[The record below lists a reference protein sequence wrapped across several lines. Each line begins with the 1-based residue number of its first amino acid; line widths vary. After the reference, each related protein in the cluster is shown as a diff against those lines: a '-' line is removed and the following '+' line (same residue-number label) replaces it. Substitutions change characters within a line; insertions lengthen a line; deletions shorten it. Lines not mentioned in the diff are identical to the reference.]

1 MSIYPKFDKL
11 INVSENIHKINKKKL
26 KYLKIDEKFVTVN
39 NLLDLNRIHNDSQ
52 KEDNII
58 QTNEDN
64 IQLIVGN
71 SPTGIEIIN
80 FNTNNFNIFASGRLS
95 PEKGFDN
102 LIEAFSYIAND
113 YPNAMLYILGQG
125 KERTVLESLIHGYG
139 LSERVYLLGHQSN
152 PFSLINKAD
161 LFVLSSHYEGQGLV
175 LLEAMALGKNVLSTE
190 LEVTKE
196 ILENGKYGM
205 LKNDDANSLSE
216 GMEIFLKR
224 ENPNY
229 AKYDIQEYN
238 SLALS
243 QFNNLFN

>member
-1 MSIYPKFDKL
+1 
-11 INVSENIHKINKKKL
+11 
-26 KYLKIDEKFVTVN
+26 
-39 NLLDLNRIHNDSQ
+39 
-52 KEDNII
+52 
-58 QTNEDN
+58 
-64 IQLIVGN
+64 
-71 SPTGIEIIN
+71 
-80 FNTNNFNIFASGRLS
+80 
-95 PEKGFDN
+95 
-102 LIEAFSYIAND
+102 
-113 YPNAMLYILGQG
+113 MLYILGEG

-205 LKNDDANSLSE
+205 LKNGKYGMLKNDDANSLSE